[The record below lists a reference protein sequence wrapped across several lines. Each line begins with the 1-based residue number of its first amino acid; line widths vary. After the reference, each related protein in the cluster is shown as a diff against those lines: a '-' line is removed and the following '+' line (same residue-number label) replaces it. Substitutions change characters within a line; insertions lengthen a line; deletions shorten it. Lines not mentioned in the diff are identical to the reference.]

1 MCTRGPSARDWSK
14 MPLDALTSVFAK
26 LGAVELLMGAGLV
39 CRSWLYASKAPELW
53 RAVVMSRPP
62 DTPEGTEAF
71 LRAIAKVSSEL
82 WPAVPITGIDD
93 PWRAM
98 AKVDD
103 SLCAMAKAAV
113 DRSDGRLQKFVA
125 RDFGTD
131 ELLEYIADRSPSL
144 KSLGLMQCH
153 DISEK
158 GFMDSIVKFPQLEE
172 LVLIECHNISDDQK
186 ENRDVYE
193 AISRACSQLKLFVL
207 AHPGYFLHP
216 NGSYGFHDGDVLGIA
231 TMKQLRHLSLDCV
244 DINNAELVSIIDS
257 CPYLEHL
264 CMRYCYNIVAN
275 EALRAKC
282 ARIKTLKLRPMSD
295 ETADPNQGRHSDPN
309 DCCFVFFD
317 SPIDE
322 FVILSFLDS
331 WRKIC

>member
-1 MCTRGPSARDWSK
+1 MCARGPSARDWSE
-14 MPLDALTSVFAK
+14 MPLDALTCVFAK

-39 CRSWLYASKAPELW
+39 CRSWLHASKAPELW

-82 WPAVPITGIDD
+82 RPSVLITGIDD
-93 PWRAM
+93 PWSAM
-98 AKVDD
+98 VKVDD

-113 DRSDGRLQKFVA
+113 DRSGGRLQKFVA

-158 GFMDSIVKFPQLEE
+158 GFMDLIVKFPQLEE

-193 AISRACSQLKLFVL
+193 AISRARSQLKLFVL

-244 DINNAELVSIIDS
+244 NINNAELVSIIDS

-264 CMRYCYNIVAN
+264 CMRNCYNIVAD

-282 ARIKTLKLRPMSD
+282 ARIKTLKLKPMSV
-295 ETADPNQGRHSDPN
+295 ETASN

-317 SPIDE
+317 PPVDE
-322 FVILSFLDS
+322 FVILSFFDT
-331 WRKIC
+331 